1 MKKVFVVIFLVINLK
16 SSSQVIDYNSF
27 DNHLIDSL
35 VFFEINSYRA
45 EVGNPKLVYSENLHN
60 GLSKYITSILVRQ
73 QSAGHPDGKEALS
86 EISKKV
92 FSEVQSR
99 FSNKVLAYEVDSYA
113 EVSLKTSKKPDKF
126 TTYQELAKYLV
137 DLWKNSVGHDL
148 MIRSWGS
155 SGEDVV
161 GIASG
166 SVQIGDYDWRGIKYI
181 GIYASFQISVN
192 YFDRY

>member
-1 MKKVFVVIFLVINLK
+1 MKKLITILLLLI
-16 SSSQVIDYNSF
+16 SSVTYSQVIDYNSF

>member
-1 MKKVFVVIFLVINLK
+1 MKKVFVVIFVVININ

-27 DNHLIDSL
+27 DNQLIDSL
-35 VFFEINSYRA
+35 VFFEINSYRLEA
-45 EVGNPKLVYSENLHN
+45 GNPKLVYSENLHN

-73 QSAGHPDGKEALS
+73 QSAGHPNGKEALA

-92 FSEVQSR
+92 FNEVQSR

-113 EVSLKTSKKPDKF
+113 EVSLKTSKKPDEF

-137 DLWKNSVGHDL
+137 NLWKNSVGHNL

-155 SGEDVV
+155 YGEGVV

-166 SVQIGDYDWRGIKYI
+166 SVQIGDYDWNGIKYI

-192 YFDRY
+192 YFD